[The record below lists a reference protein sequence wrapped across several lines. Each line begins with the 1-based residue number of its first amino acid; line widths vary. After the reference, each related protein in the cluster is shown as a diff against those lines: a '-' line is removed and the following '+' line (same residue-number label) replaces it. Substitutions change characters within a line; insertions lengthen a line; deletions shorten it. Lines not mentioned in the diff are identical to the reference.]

1 LILNQLEK
9 QYIEK
14 REELRKNQAKYS
26 WASDKEN
33 PVQQSIA
40 DALMYI
46 GFMKLV

>member
-14 REELRKNQAKYS
+14 REELRKIQAKYS
-26 WASDKEN
+26 WASDKKN

-46 GFMKLV
+46 GFMKLI